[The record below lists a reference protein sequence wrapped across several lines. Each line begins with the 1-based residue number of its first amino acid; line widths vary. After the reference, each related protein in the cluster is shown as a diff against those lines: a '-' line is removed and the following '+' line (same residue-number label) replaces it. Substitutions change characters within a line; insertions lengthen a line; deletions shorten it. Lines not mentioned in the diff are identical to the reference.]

1 MILRSQIAQIEQ
13 WDCARVQLRLAELKA
28 QHALNPPPAGTE
40 MSVFRSGLSDMPPEW
55 QGLALSWMAEG
66 VVIGADMN
74 SLQRMKYKRESY
86 LCGVGLFLLLVGAS
100 LPFFHPLMTSQ
111 QSDVTCALIAS
122 GLAGFLVFLPGFMK
136 LQGKMRPNQVLE
148 SLEFQGGGGA
158 AIFII
163 AFLILRYAFHL

>member
-1 MILRSQIAQIEQ
+1 MIPGTHIGQSQQ
-13 WDCARVQLRLAELKA
+13 WDCARVQLRLAELKV
-28 QHALNPPPAGTE
+28 QHALNPPPAGTQ
-40 MSVFRSGLSDMPPEW
+40 MSAFRAGLSDMPPEW

-66 VVIGADMN
+66 VVIGNDMN
-74 SLQRMKYKRESY
+74 TLQRMKYKRESY

-100 LPFFHPLMTSQ
+100 LPFFRPLMTSQ
-111 QSDVTCALIAS
+111 QSEVTCALIAA

-136 LQGKMRPNQVLE
+136 LQGKMQPNQLLE
-148 SLEFQGGGGA
+148 SLEFQSGGAA